1 MINSPNLDAKTPT
14 GATAHSRFVK
24 RVRERYGA
32 LSNKLDP
39 GILNKD
45 ILSRSYC
52 ELSQIFPQPPDALR
66 VLRQLALE
74 RIATLDCEGNAPLEQ
89 ITQMMTLLAEWT
101 LAKAYEVGFGQLSKK
116 YGIPQTPLGQPAS
129 FWIIGMGKLGA
140 CELNVSSDIDLI
152 YIYDHEGQTRQESSE
167 AIRPLLSRQGSET
180 HSTANWNAAA
190 AQVQVISNQEF
201 YTQLVFEIQ
210 RLIDAVT
217 EHGRVFRIDLALRP
231 NGMSG
236 PAVMCLDALEQ
247 YLQSQGREWERF
259 AWLKSRVV
267 APHSQ
272 AGLPNELS
280 QIVTPFVYRKYL
292 DYEIF
297 DSLRFLHQQIRA
309 QAVRFALGRPERIND
324 IKLGRGGIREIE
336 FITQLLQVVRGGQFP
351 ELRVRPTLTAL
362 SLLVQTRQMSETSAH
377 QLQSA
382 YVFLRRLEHRIQ
394 YLDDQQTHILP
405 TLPADL
411 EWLCVS
417 MGFASTHAFLLALE
431 GHRSFVSTE
440 FASLLGT
447 KEAVPMGS
455 NNHQDTKKTLVPN
468 VLPLQES
475 QSSLS
480 PNGPNGLNRLNGSN
494 ESGEPGDSGEGAIN
508 LLSLGISRNSP
519 LVERVNV
526 LLNHPRTHHLKES
539 SKTKLYALIRQTALW
554 VANDPAKE
562 TGALR
567 WCDWME
573 LLLRRENYLSL
584 LVERPFIHHN
594 LIYILGASR
603 WASQYLN
610 LHPGLIDDLADS
622 QVLLQRFN
630 PAQFESTLIQR
641 IDALEQ
647 SGDSDEEAMLNL
659 LRRAHHSELF
669 LCLARDLSGK
679 LSIQEVADDLSA
691 LAESVIHITAKLVWP
706 RIKNPHTHTPSF
718 GIVGYGKL
726 GGKELGYGSD
736 LDIVFIYDD
745 PHPNAGETYSSF
757 ARKII
762 NWLSVKTTAGDLY
775 EIDTAL
781 RPNGNSG
788 LLVTQ
793 LAAFEDYQL
802 QRGSNVAW
810 LWEHQAMTRARVI
823 LGNSAFKERFE
834 SIRNRVLTTQRD
846 AGLLKSEIVGMR
858 NKLIQAQKGSSGLF
872 DLKYSPGAMIDVEF
886 AVQFLILAHSHK
898 YRDLTLN
905 TGNLALLDK
914 AAELGLIPQDLAKS
928 CIQSYKNY
936 RQEQHLARLDERS
949 LKFENNMFQADQAH
963 VVRLWDFLFKD
974 STT

>member
-1 MINSPNLDAKTPT
+1 MINSPHRDAKKPSSGTT
-14 GATAHSRFVK
+14 HSRFVK
-24 RVRERYGA
+24 RVRERYA
-32 LSNKLDP
+32 SLSNKLDP
-39 GILNKD
+39 GILDKE
-45 ILSRSYC
+45 ILSRSYG
-52 ELSQIFPQPPDALR
+52 ELSKIFPNPPDALR

-74 RIATLDCEGNAPLEQ
+74 RIATLDCEGNAGLEQ

-101 LAKAYEVGFGQLSKK
+101 LCKAYELGFEQLSTK
-116 YGIPQTPLGQPAS
+116 YGVPQTPLGTPAT

-140 CELNVSSDIDLI
+140 GELNVSSDIDLI
-152 YIYDHEGQTRQESSE
+152 YIYDHEGETQ
-167 AIRPLLSRQGSET
+167 QGSPGATPPLERKQV
-180 HSTANWNAAA
+180 STSSSNASLNASP
-190 AQVQVISNQEF
+190 AQIKVISNQDF

-267 APHSQ
+267 APHTHP
-272 AGLPNELS
+272 GLPKELS

-292 DYEIF
+292 DYEVF

-309 QAVRFALGRPERIND
+309 QALRFALGRPERVND

-362 SLLVQTRQMSETSAH
+362 SLLVQTRQMSEATAN

-382 YVFLRRLEHRIQ
+382 YLFLRRLEHRIQ
-394 YLDDQQTHILP
+394 YLDDQQTHLLP
-405 TLPADL
+405 TSPADL
-411 EWLCVS
+411 EWLSES
-417 MGFASTHAFLLALE
+417 MGFGSTHELLLTLE
-431 GHRSFVSTE
+431 GHRSFVSSE

-447 KEAVPMGS
+447 KEAVSTDS
-455 NNHQDTKKTLVPN
+455 NDHQDAQKILVSN
-468 VLPLQES
+468 AQSLQES
-475 QSSLS
+475 QASLES
-480 PNGPNGLNRLNGSN
+480 NQSNESN
-494 ESGEPGDSGEGAIN
+494 ESGERVIN
-508 LLSLGISRNSP
+508 LLPLGISNNSP
-519 LVERVNV
+519 LVERVNA
-526 LLNHPRTHHLKES
+526 LLNHPRTHHLKDS
-539 SKTKLYALIRQTALW
+539 SKTKLHALIRQTALW

-584 LVERPFIHHN
+584 LIERPFIHHN

-610 LHPGLIDDLADS
+610 LHPGLIDDLADP

-641 IDALEQ
+641 IDALEE
-647 SGDSDEEAMLNL
+647 SGDIDEEALLNL

-691 LAESVIHITAKLVWP
+691 LAESVIHITAKLVWR
-706 RIKNPHTHTPSF
+706 RIKNPHTLTPSF

-757 ARKII
+757 ARKMI

-823 LGNSAFKERFE
+823 LGNTAFRERFE

-846 AGLLKSEIVGMR
+846 LGLLKSEIVGMR
-858 NKLIQAQKGSSGLF
+858 NKLIQAQKGNSGLF

-886 AVQFLILAHSHK
+886 AVQFLILAFSHK
-898 YRDLTLN
+898 HRELTLN
-905 TGNLALLDK
+905 TGNLALLDT
-914 AAELGLIPQDLAKS
+914 AAKLGLIAQDLAQS

-936 RQEQHLARLDERS
+936 RQAQHLARLDERN
-949 LKFENNMFQADQAH
+949 LKFKNNVFQNDQTH
-963 VVRLWDFLFKD
+963 VLRLWNFLFAD